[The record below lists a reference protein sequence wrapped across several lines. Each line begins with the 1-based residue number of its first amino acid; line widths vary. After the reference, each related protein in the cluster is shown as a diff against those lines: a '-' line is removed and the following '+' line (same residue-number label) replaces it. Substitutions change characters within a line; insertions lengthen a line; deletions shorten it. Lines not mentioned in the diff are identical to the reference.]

1 MIIPNSVKEII
12 KSALKEDIGNKDI
25 TSSLLIPA
33 NHKSTAII
41 LAKEDFIVA
50 GMLFVKE
57 VFAQIDKKI
66 KLTVLIK
73 DGTQVKRGDKIAKA
87 YGKTRS
93 LLAGERV
100 CLNFLQRLSGIATLT
115 NMFVKQAKGF
125 NAKILDTRKTTPD
138 LRFMEKY
145 AVRAGGGTNH
155 RFGLYDRILI
165 KDNHIKIAGSVTK
178 ALVLAKK
185 KYNPA
190 QIEIEVKNLQ
200 ELDEA
205 LRSKGAGIIMLDN
218 MSVRDM
224 VKAVKTARKSS
235 RKIILEAS
243 GNVNLKSVREIA
255 STGVDWISVGSLTH
269 SAKAA
274 DISMKIV
281 K

>member
-12 KSALKEDIGNKDI
+12 RSALKEDIGSKDI
-25 TSSLLIPA
+25 TSLLLIPE

-50 GMLFVKE
+50 GIEFVKE

-66 KLTVLIK
+66 KLTVFIK
-73 DGTQVKRGDKIAKA
+73 DGAQVKKGDKIAKVH
-87 YGKTRS
+87 GKTRS

-125 NAKILDTRKTTPD
+125 NAKILDTRKTTPG

-178 ALVLAKK
+178 ALALAKK

-200 ELDEA
+200 ELNEA
-205 LRSKGAGIIMLDN
+205 IRASGAGIIMLDN

-224 VKAVKTARKSS
+224 AKAVKTVCKSS

-243 GNVNLKSVREIA
+243 GNVNLESVREIA

>member
-1 MIIPNSVKEII
+1 MTIPDSAKKII
-12 KSALKEDIGNKDI
+12 KSALKEDIGSKDI
-25 TSSLLIPA
+25 TSSLLIPE
-33 NHKSTAII
+33 NHKSTAVI

-50 GMLFVKE
+50 GIGFAKE

-66 KLTVLIK
+66 KFTAFIK
-73 DGTQVKRGDKIAKA
+73 NGAQVKKGDKIAKV

-115 NMFVKQAKGF
+115 NMFVKQTRGF
-125 NAKILDTRKTTPD
+125 RAKILDTRKTTPC

-145 AVRAGGGTNH
+145 AVKAGGGTNH

-165 KDNHIKIAGSVTK
+165 KDNHIKIAGSVSK

-185 KYNPA
+185 KYKPA

-205 LRSKGAGIIMLDN
+205 LKSKSAGIIMLDN
-218 MSVRDM
+218 MSVKDM
-224 VKAVKTARKSS
+224 KKAVKITQKIS

-243 GNVNLKSVREIA
+243 GNVSLKNVRKIA

-274 DISMKIV
+274 DISMKII
-281 K
+281 

>member
-1 MIIPNSVKEII
+1 MIIPSSVKEII
-12 KSALKEDIGNKDI
+12 KSALQEDIGSKDI
-25 TSSLLIPA
+25 TSSLLIHG

-41 LAKEDFIVA
+41 LAKEDFIIA
-50 GMLFVKE
+50 GMVFVKE
-57 VFAQIDKKI
+57 VFAQVDKKI

-73 DGTQVKRGDKIAKA
+73 DGTLVKKGKIIAKV

-115 NMFVKQAKGF
+115 NMFVKQTKGF
-125 NAKILDTRKTTPD
+125 NAKILDTRKTTPC

-155 RFGLYDRILI
+155 RFGLYDRMLI
-165 KDNHIKIAGSVTK
+165 KDNHIKISGSVTK
-178 ALVLAKK
+178 ALALAKK

-205 LRSKGAGIIMLDN
+205 LRSKSAGIIMLDN

-224 VKAVKTARKSS
+224 AKAVKTVRKSS

-243 GNVNLKSVREIA
+243 GNVNLKSVRKIA

-274 DISMKIV
+274 DISMKII
-281 K
+281 